1 MITLFTGA
9 PGAGKTAALVDLLMR
24 EYPGRAIY
32 ADGLDG
38 LALAHEPLDALQWP
52 TTVPDGALIVI
63 DEVQRVWRPRGA
75 GAAVPASV
83 AALETHRHRG
93 LDFLITTQ
101 GPGLLDKNV
110 RALVGRHVHIR
121 DAGVLGRYW
130 YEWPECSD
138 GAAAWKTAVN
148 KRRWSL
154 PKAAFAQYKSAS
166 LHTVPVRGFPRALVV
181 LGVALVLAVAA
192 WAYFYSRVL
201 HPAASPLPS
210 PVAVDAGA
218 VSPGQVMPS
227 ANGAPDVIM
236 DFVPRLSGHPETA
249 KAYDHLRVVSVLPV
263 ISGGICA
270 TIKGVETCRCFLPGN
285 FYADLP
291 PGDCKKIV
299 SNPLPYNAYQP
310 IAVAM
315 TAPAAPVDRQMGAP
329 ESPIRAAP

>member
-1 MITLFTGA
+1 VITLFTGA

-24 EYPGRAIY
+24 EYSGRAIY

-38 LALAHEPLDALQWP
+38 LALGHEPLDASQWP

-121 DAGVLGRYW
+121 DAGILGRYW
-130 YEWPECSD
+130 YEWPECNE
-138 GAAAWKTAVN
+138 GASSWKTAVN

-154 PKAAFAQYKSAS
+154 PKAAFGQYKSAS
-166 LHTVPVRGFPRALVV
+166 IHTVPVRTVPRALIVI
-181 LGVALVLAVAA
+181 GVAAVLALAA
-192 WAYFYSRVL
+192 FGYFYGRVL
-201 HPAASPLPS
+201 HPPVTPLPS
-210 PVAVDAGA
+210 PVAVDVS
-218 VSPGQVMPS
+218 VSPQGQLTQTL
-227 ANGAPDVIM
+227 NGAPDVIM

-249 KAYDHLRVVSVLPV
+249 KAYDHLRVVHVLPV
-263 ISGGICA
+263 ITGGICA
-270 TIKGVETCRCFLPGN
+270 IKKNGVEICRCFLPGN
-285 FYADLP
+285 FYADLTH
-291 PGDCKKIV
+291 DECKAVV
-299 SNPLPYNAYQP
+299 SKPLPYNPYFLAS
-310 IAVAM
+310 A
-315 TAPAAPVDRQMGAP
+315 APATSPDRQTGAP
-329 ESPIRAAP
+329 DVTIARAVP

>member
-24 EYPGRAIY
+24 EYAGRVIY

-101 GPGLLDKNV
+101 GPGLVDKNV

-154 PKAAFAQYKSAS
+154 PTAAFGQYKSAS
-166 LHTVPVRGFPRALVV
+166 LHTVPVRTVPRALIVIVV
-181 LGVALVLAVAA
+181 AAVLAVAA
-192 WAYFYSRVL
+192 FAYFYARVL
-201 HPAASPLPS
+201 HPAAASPLPS
-210 PVAVDAGA
+210 PVSVDALS
-218 VSPGQVMPS
+218 VSPGQVMQT
-227 ANGAPDVIM
+227 ANSAPDPIM

-249 KAYDHLRVVSVLPV
+249 KAYDHLRVVQVLPV

-270 TIKGVETCRCFLPGN
+270 TVKGVETCRCFLPGN

-299 SNPLPYNAYQP
+299 SNPLPYNPYQSGS
-310 IAVAM
+310 VAALSP
-315 TAPAAPVDRQMGAP
+315 TLSVKPTGGLEGPARSAP
-329 ESPIRAAP
+329 